1 MSKKYLL
8 GIIYLSLF
16 PISFASLAFQE
27 QQYNPVVFN
36 LAQLYD
42 FNPVRGAVKQIKSV
56 VYNEDKSIN
65 YESML
70 KIGHDGCVESF
81 SFDQKKDEY
90 LNGAH
95 NYLFVKRVKNKL
107 IGRDVSGPVEM
118 VIGDNCQI
126 MSKKDSNGELIYQY
140 NQDGIIAGSLLA
152 DTKKQYSKN
161 DYNEFKL
168 PTTIKYFKDN
178 AIISETI
185 VTYGKDMSKPFDHM
199 MDIRALGQTILLV
212 NSKCDY
218 NAKNIAYK
226 CDFILSLN
234 SNGNEIKLLKNSTT
248 EVDFY

>member
-1 MSKKYLL
+1 MAL
-8 GIIYLSLF
+8 
-16 PISFASLAFQE
+16 
-27 QQYNPVVFN
+27 
-36 LAQLYD
+36 
-42 FNPVRGAVKQIKSV
+42 
-56 VYNEDKSIN
+56 
-65 YESML
+65 
-70 KIGHDGCVESF
+70 
-81 SFDQKKDEY
+81 
-90 LNGAH
+90 
-95 NYLFVKRVKNKL
+95 
-107 IGRDVSGPVEM
+107 
-118 VIGDNCQI
+118 
-126 MSKKDSNGELIYQY
+126 
-140 NQDGIIAGSLLA
+140 LLA
-152 DTKKQYSKN
+152 HCLLTRKQYSKN

>member
-16 PISFASLAFQE
+16 PVSFASLAFQE

-36 LAQLYD
+36 MAQLYD
-42 FNPVRGAVKQIKSV
+42 FNPVKGAVKQVKTV
-56 VYNEDKSIN
+56 VYNDDKTIN

-70 KIGHDGCVESF
+70 KIGHDGCVDSF
-81 SFDQKKDEY
+81 TFDQKKDEY

-95 NYLFVKRVKNKL
+95 NYLFVKRIKNKL
-107 IGRDVSGPVEM
+107 VGRDVSGPVEM
-118 VIGDNCQI
+118 LIGDNCQI
-126 MSKKDSNGELIYQY
+126 VSKKDSNGELIYQY
-140 NQDGIIAGSLLA
+140 NQDGIITGSLLA
-152 DTKKQYSKN
+152 ESKKQYSKN

-168 PTTIKYFKDN
+168 PTTIQYFKDDTL
-178 AIISETI
+178 ISET
-185 VTYGKDMSKPFDHM
+185 VLTYGKDMSKPFDHT

-226 CDFILSLN
+226 CDFILTLN

-248 EVDFY
+248 EAVFY